1 MRHRTWLVSS
11 ANSAAEPLARLATRN
26 FNAPARFQLHTLFPA
41 PLAGQ
46 KTHTLPFKANR
57 VAYVPNPDSN
67 LSPTTETLTDEEPR
81 LGGATNKKGATVAS
95 ATLGIGALHFIRT
108 ILGFAVSPIIAHNL
122 GTSWQGDVY
131 EVATDIVMRF
141 WLIFEKVINPA
152 FLPNFIAALK
162 EEGEERAWQFCST
175 AVWIIS
181 ALLLAASAIGW
192 TFMPQLVGFL
202 SQSPQPGQVELTIK
216 VARVLMFAL
225 FFLGFSSLTYTILN
239 GYKRFVYAA
248 LGDAIWKLGVFAG
261 ALAAY
266 FLYGKRLD
274 ALVSLAN
281 PTAAQEAQVVE
292 LAIQSLWLIVGG
304 FMIGA
309 VGKLAPH
316 VFAIGTKWRLLRPK
330 INMADPLVKMMFLLA
345 VPLILGIF
353 VSEARGLY
361 MSRLA
366 DDPSIDI
373 EGSRIALKYARRIGD
388 SLIQIFP
395 YALSIGIFPFL
406 ANLAREKD
414 RQPLTDTL
422 MGALRVCFFVFVP
435 ITAILLA
442 VRGPLLRAVWEGG
455 RLSEADTLAFTPA
468 FVVLTLG
475 LVGFACE
482 MMLNQT
488 FYAMTR
494 AWTPTVI
501 GLVTSV
507 LWVVLAKYGVEGLG
521 WGLAAIAGAE
531 AISKSVKCIV
541 MWIWLRPHL
550 GEVKVRDNL
559 IFLAKITVSA
569 ILAALVAWVLVE
581 RLQPADD
588 AARFKIKML
597 LAVAASG
604 SGAMVIF
611 ALLSSLLR
619 VDEMKFVGQAWDKI
633 SGKLRR

>member
-1 MRHRTWLVSS
+1 M
-11 ANSAAEPLARLATRN
+11 
-26 FNAPARFQLHTLFPA
+26 
-41 PLAGQ
+41 
-46 KTHTLPFKANR
+46 
-57 VAYVPNPDSN
+57 AYVPNPDSN
-67 LSPTTETLTDEEPR
+67 LSPSTETLTDEEPEMS
-81 LGGATNKKGATVAS
+81 APTKKEATVAS
-95 ATLGIGALHFIRT
+95 ATAGIGALHFVRT

-141 WLIFEKVINPA
+141 WLVFEKVINPA

-175 AVWIIS
+175 AVWIVS
-181 ALLLAASAIGW
+181 ALLLAASALGW
-192 TFMPQLVGFL
+192 VLMPQLVGYL
-202 SQSPQPGQVELTIK
+202 SQSPQPGQVKLTIQ
-216 VARVLMFAL
+216 VARVLTFAL
-225 FFLGFSSLTYTILN
+225 FFIGFSSLTYTILN

-248 LGDAIWKLGVFAG
+248 LGDAFWKLGVFAG

-266 FLYGKRLD
+266 FLYGKQLD
-274 ALVSLAN
+274 ALSSLSN
-281 PTAAQEAQVVE
+281 PTAAQQAQIVA
-292 LAIQSLWLIVGG
+292 LAVQSLWLIVGG

-316 VFAIGTKWRLLRPK
+316 VFAIGSKWRLLKPRV
-330 INMADPLVKMMFLLA
+330 NFADPLVRSMFMLA
-345 VPLILGIF
+345 VPLILGIL

-435 ITAILLA
+435 VTAILIA

-468 FVVLTLG
+468 FVVFSLG

-482 MMLNQT
+482 MMLSQT

-494 AWTPTVI
+494 AWTPTII

-507 LWVVLAKYGVEGLG
+507 LWVILAQWGVEGLG

-531 AISKSVKCIV
+531 AISKSVKCVI

-550 GEVKVRDNL
+550 GQVQVRDNL
-559 IFLAKITVSA
+559 IFLGKVLAGAA
-569 ILAALVAWVLVE
+569 IAGLLSYVLVE

-588 AARFKIKML
+588 AGSFKIKML
-597 LAVAASG
+597 LAVAFSG
-604 SGAMVIF
+604 MGAMGVFF
-611 ALLSSLLR
+611 ALATALR
-619 VDEMKFVGQAWDKI
+619 VDEMKFVGQAWGKV